1 MTRNG
6 GDFQPRP
13 LKRLFT
19 ANQCWTS
26 FLDAGGLRDIGV
38 EAVTK
43 MLACGTRI
51 LGVKE
56 YNCDKPDCPH
66 VRYVTNS
73 CGSRACPSCGK
84 KATDLWIA
92 TQLNRLCQRQ
102 DYWPFFAIFNV
113 RYWSLMLSAFRHF
126 IITDWRGVF
135 CQHSRFAF
143 FL

>member
-1 MTRNG
+1 MTRSG

-26 FLDAGGLRDIGV
+26 FLDAGGLRDIEV

-56 YNCDKPDCPH
+56 YNCDKPECPH
-66 VRYVTNS
+66 VRYVTLTHVAAVPARPAEKRPQT
-73 CGSRACPSCGK
+73 CG
-84 KATDLWIA
+84 
-92 TQLNRLCQRQ
+92 
-102 DYWPFFAIFNV
+102 
-113 RYWSLMLSAFRHF
+113 
-126 IITDWRGVF
+126 
-135 CQHSRFAF
+135 
-143 FL
+143 

>member
-1 MTRNG
+1 MTRSG

-26 FLDAGGLRDIGV
+26 FLDAGALRDIEV

-66 VRYVTNS
+66 VRCVTNS

-84 KATDLWIA
+84 KATD
-92 TQLNRLCQRQ
+92 Q
-102 DYWPFFAIFNV
+102 
-113 RYWSLMLSAFRHF
+113 
-126 IITDWRGVF
+126 
-135 CQHSRFAF
+135 
-143 FL
+143 